1 LPQSPPSRYELP
13 RACRVAAK
21 TVARIFRFERAVSL
35 LAGGSHSLGE
45 VAVECGYYD
54 QAHLNRDFREFAD
67 ASPGAFAQRI
77 VPDGGVLA

>member
-1 LPQSPPSRYELP
+1 M
-13 RACRVAAK
+13 
-21 TVARIFRFERAVSL
+21 SL